1 VIDKSVE
8 EYIKRN
14 EGLRLKPYRCS
25 ANKWTIGFGRNI
37 EDNGISEIEAEFLL
51 SSDIRSVTE
60 EIRRLIPD
68 FDSLELPQKTALI
81 DMGFNLG
88 ITRLSKFKKMLKA
101 VNARDFKTAAEELLD
116 SNYANQLPHRSSKNA
131 ELILKSRRK
140 PSSYSV

>member
-1 VIDKSVE
+1 MIDKTVE

-14 EGLRLKPYRCS
+14 EGLRLKPYQCS
-25 ANKWTIGFGRNI
+25 AGKLTLGYGRNI
-37 EDNGISEIEAEFLL
+37 EDNGISLDEAEFLL

-88 ITRLSKFKKMLKA
+88 ITRLSKFKKMLVA
-101 VNARDFKTAAEELLD
+101 INVRDFKTAAMEMLD
-116 SNYANQLPHRSSKNA
+116 SNYANQLPNRSSKNA
-131 ELILKSRRK
+131 ELIQDSRWK
-140 PSSYSV
+140 PPSYSV

>member
-81 DMGFNLG
+81 DMGYNLG
-88 ITRLSKFKKMLKA
+88 VTRLSLFKLMLKA
-101 VNARDFKTAAEELLD
+101 VNARDFKTAAMEMLD

>member
-1 VIDKSVE
+1 MIDKTVE

-14 EGLRLKPYRCS
+14 EGLRLKPYKCS
-25 ANKWTIGFGRNI
+25 AGKLTLGYGRNI

-81 DMGFNLG
+81 DLGYNLG
-88 ITRLSKFKKMLKA
+88 AYRLSRFKKMLA
-101 VNARDFKTAAEELLD
+101 AINVRDFKTAAMEMLD
-116 SNYANQLPHRSSKNA
+116 SNYANQLPNRSSKNA
-131 ELILKSRRK
+131 ELIQISEMLE
-140 PSSYSV
+140 

>member
-1 VIDKSVE
+1 VIDKTVE

-14 EGLRLKPYRCS
+14 EGLRLKPYQCS
-25 ANKWTIGFGRNI
+25 AGKLTIGYGRNI
-37 EDNGISEIEAEFLL
+37 EDNGISLDEAEFLL

-88 ITRLSKFKKMLKA
+88 ITGLSKFRKMITA
-101 VNARDFKTAAEELLD
+101 VNVRDFKKAAEEMLD
-116 SNYANQLPHRSSKNA
+116 SNYANQLPNRSSKNA
-131 ELILKSRRK
+131 QLIQISEI
-140 PSSYSV
+140 S

>member
-1 VIDKSVE
+1 VIDKTVE

-14 EGLRLKPYRCS
+14 EGLRLKPYQCS
-25 ANKWTIGFGRNI
+25 AGKLTIGYGRNI
-37 EDNGISEIEAEFLL
+37 EDNGISLDEAEFLL

-88 ITRLSKFKKMLKA
+88 ITRLSKFKKMLVA
-101 VNARDFKTAAEELLD
+101 INVRDFKTAAMEMLD
-116 SNYANQLPHRSSKNA
+116 SNYANQLPNRSSKNA
-131 ELILKSRRK
+131 ELIQDSRWK
-140 PSSYSV
+140 PPSYSV

>member
-1 VIDKSVE
+1 VIDKTVE

-14 EGLRLKPYRCS
+14 EGLRLKPYKCS
-25 ANKWTIGFGRNI
+25 AGKLTIGYGRNI
-37 EDNGISEIEAEFLL
+37 EDNGISLDEAEFLL

-88 ITRLSKFKKMLKA
+88 ITRLSKFKLMLKA
-101 VNARDFKTAAEELLD
+101 VNARDFKTAAMEMLD
-116 SNYANQLPHRSSKNA
+116 SNYANQLPNRSSKNA
-131 ELILKSRRK
+131 ELIQISGMLE
-140 PSSYSV
+140 

>member
-1 VIDKSVE
+1 MIDKTVE

-14 EGLRLKPYRCS
+14 EGLRLKPYKCS
-25 ANKWTIGFGRNI
+25 AGKLTIGYGRNI
-37 EDNGISEIEAEFLL
+37 EDNGISLDEAEIML

-88 ITRLSKFKKMLKA
+88 ITRLSLFKKMLAA
-101 VNARDFKTAAEELLD
+101 VNVRDYKTAAMELLD
-116 SNYANQLPHRSSKNA
+116 SNYANQLPNRSSKNA
-131 ELILKSRRK
+131 QLIQISEMLE
-140 PSSYSV
+140 

>member
-1 VIDKSVE
+1 MIDKTVE

-14 EGLRLKPYRCS
+14 EGLRLKPYKCS
-25 ANKWTIGFGRNI
+25 AGKLTIGYGRNI
-37 EDNGISEIEAEFLL
+37 EDNGISLDEAEFLL

-88 ITRLSKFKKMLKA
+88 ITRLSKFKLMLKA
-101 VNARDFKTAAEELLD
+101 VNARDFKTAAMEMLD
-116 SNYANQLPHRSSKNA
+116 SNYANQLPNRSSKNA
-131 ELILKSRRK
+131 ELIQISGMLE
-140 PSSYSV
+140 